1 MAERKRLAIAC
12 QGGGSQTAFTAGV
25 LKKLLEEGVHE
36 KYNIV
41 GLSGTS
47 GGAICALLAWYS
59 LLKAAKGSTETI
71 YQGLVEFWKDNTAT
85 LPWEQFLNDSLIMSR
100 RLSEQNRI
108 TYEANPYDWV
118 WEWAQ
123 SLLMA
128 QAPRKEHV
136 DLKKLLEKH
145 VQFSELENLI
155 EPSSPRLLLGA
166 INVLSGAFKAFD
178 SKRHDITVDTVLAS
192 AAVPSLFKAVEIEGE
207 FYWDGLF
214 AENPPVAKLL
224 QTVPD
229 ELWVIQINPKE
240 RKTVPTSL
248 ETITDRDN
256 ELAGNVMLAVE
267 MRVLEFINQ
276 LLERDAL
283 KEEFLAKYP
292 LTYTK
297 LRIIRMSEPL
307 AESLD
312 YLSKLDRSP
321 ANINTLIADGEAR
334 AAEFL
339 QNPDDE
345 QYGPPRWWQEQQ
357 EIWDAPSN

>member
-1 MAERKRLAIAC
+1 MTEIKRLAIAC

-36 KYNIV
+36 KYKIV

-47 GGAICALLAWYS
+47 GGAICALLAWYG
-59 LLKAAKGSTETI
+59 LLKAAKGSTEPV
-71 YQGLVEFWKDNTAT
+71 YKGLVNFWKDNTAS

-100 RLSEQNRI
+100 RLSEKSKI
-108 TYEANPYDWV
+108 LYESNPYDWA
-118 WEWAQ
+118 WQWAQ
-123 SLLMA
+123 NLLIA
-128 QAPRKEHV
+128 QAPRQEHL
-136 DLKKLLEKH
+136 DLRKLLEKH
-145 VQFSELENLI
+145 VQFSELENLV
-155 EPSSPRLLLGA
+155 EQSSPRLLLGA
-166 INVLSGAFKAFD
+166 VNVLSGAFKAFD
-178 SKRHDITVDTVLAS
+178 SKRGDISVDAVLAS
-192 AAVPSLFKAVEIEGE
+192 AAVPSLFKAVEIDGQ

-214 AENPPVAKLL
+214 AENPPMSKLL

-229 ELWVIQINPKE
+229 QLWVIQINPKE
-240 RKTVPTSL
+240 RKTVPTSP
-248 ETITDRDN
+248 ETIKDREN
-256 ELAGNVMLAVE
+256 ELASNIMLAVE
-267 MRVLEFINQ
+267 MRVLEFINE
-276 LLERDAL
+276 LIERGAL

-312 YLSKLDRSP
+312 YASKLDRSP
-321 ANINTLIADGEAR
+321 SNINTLIADGEAR

-345 QYGPPRWWQEQQ
+345 QYNPPAWWQSE
-357 EIWDAPSN
+357 EAFFSEY